1 MKQIK
6 IICCLLSLLVSII
19 EAAVACDTEANKAA
33 NCEGVKEISQE
44 FFKESIE
51 DQREI
56 VAVLFDLSTEEVD
69 KKTFY
74 EYNYYT
80 WSCKLTRKDKHTGK
94 DKCVY
99 KGGHAGWDVQTR
111 DRSKD
116 QTFYSLTTGI
126 VIMDGK
132 GNKSPDDTDTSDEI
146 NFNAI
151 AVYDED
157 TDKTTFYLHASVV
170 DPSIKKGRKVKVCD
184 SLGKQGETGS
194 PGAVHIH
201 LEVQEGKAKRAS
213 AGTKDT
219 GTETMD
225 PIPHLYK
232 SIQSRPFKITVF
244 IEMLWAKVKSK
255 LTR

>member
-1 MKQIK
+1 MKQFK

-19 EAAVACDTEANKAA
+19 EAAVACETEADKAA
-33 NCEGVKEISQE
+33 NCEGVKEMSQE

-56 VAVLFDLSTEEVD
+56 IAVLFDLPKEEVEN
-69 KKTFY
+69 KTIY
-74 EYNYYT
+74 NYNYYT
-80 WSCKLTRKDKHTGK
+80 WNCRRPRENKKEECL
-94 DKCVY
+94 Y
-99 KGGHAGWDVQTR
+99 KGGHAGWDVQTL
-111 DRSKD
+111 DKSKD
-116 QTFYSLTTGI
+116 QIFYSLTTGI

-132 GNKSPDDTDTSDEI
+132 GNKSPDDEDTSDER

-151 AVYDED
+151 AIYDED
-157 TDKTTFYLHASVV
+157 NDKTTFYLHASVV

-184 SLGKQGETGS
+184 SLGKQGDTGS
-194 PGAVHIH
+194 RGAVHVH
-201 LEVQEGKAKRAS
+201 LEVQVGEAKRTS

-219 GTETMD
+219 ETETMD

-244 IEMLWAKVKSK
+244 LEMFWAKVKSK